1 MELVDDDGA
10 QELQAEG
17 ESEGGQSL
25 DSQAGGGAAVE
36 LRHLRG
42 HLQIFYTETQGNC
55 RVFLVANSNSSF
67 NSHWS
72 LTHLVTSH
80 FNVHM
85 RQYDSDMSVLAQA
98 HSHLEVFRPCFKCI
112 IFYWG

>member
-10 QELQAEG
+10 EELQAEG
-17 ESEGGQSL
+17 EAEGGQSL

-55 RVFLVANSNSSF
+55 RFF
-67 NSHWS
+67 
-72 LTHLVTSH
+72 
-80 FNVHM
+80 
-85 RQYDSDMSVLAQA
+85 
-98 HSHLEVFRPCFKCI
+98 
-112 IFYWG
+112 

>member
-17 ESEGGQSL
+17 EAEGGQSL

-42 HLQIFYTETQGNC
+42 HLQIFSHRDSRELSFF
-55 RVFLVANSNSSF
+55 FLVENSNSSF
-67 NSHWS
+67 SVGLLLNHS
-72 LTHLVTSH
+72 LTLSQPT
-80 FNVHM
+80 
-85 RQYDSDMSVLAQA
+85 
-98 HSHLEVFRPCFKCI
+98 
-112 IFYWG
+112 